1 VGSILKVIF
10 QLVVHRFNSKVLLS
24 LMIIISLST
33 RVMAQCPEKVIFEEG
48 NIINPDQKE
57 VLVYD
62 SFDTGINISNFEI
75 NIFNELTG
83 NFVVVESSNFPRIG
97 IDNNIG
103 INKTGNRIRIA
114 NVPDDLNLLRCVII
128 FVGGNC
134 PVKKITITNR

>member
-1 VGSILKVIF
+1 MGSILKVIF